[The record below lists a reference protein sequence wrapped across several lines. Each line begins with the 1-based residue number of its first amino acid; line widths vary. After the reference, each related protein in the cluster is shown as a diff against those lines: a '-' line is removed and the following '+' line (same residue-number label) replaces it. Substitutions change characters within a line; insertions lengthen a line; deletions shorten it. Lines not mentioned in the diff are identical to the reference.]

1 MADKRFS
8 LTLDAS
14 MDVSQILASIK
25 KVQNGFDGLKINA
38 AGQKSFN
45 KVFSDL
51 ENAVKDFESKSGKE
65 INNLGDMRA
74 IEKSFGKVL
83 TAYSRLKTEIKN
95 IGQLSDSEILK
106 MFPDTLD
113 KSFD

>member
-14 MDVSQILASIK
+14 MDISQILASIK

-51 ENAVKDFESKSGKE
+51 ENSVKDFETKAGKE
-65 INNLGDMRA
+65 ITNLSDMKD
-74 IEKSFGKVL
+74 IEKSFNKVL
-83 TAYSRLKTEIKN
+83 TAYNRLKTEIKS
-95 IGQLSDSEILK
+95 IG
-106 MFPDTLD
+106 
-113 KSFD
+113 